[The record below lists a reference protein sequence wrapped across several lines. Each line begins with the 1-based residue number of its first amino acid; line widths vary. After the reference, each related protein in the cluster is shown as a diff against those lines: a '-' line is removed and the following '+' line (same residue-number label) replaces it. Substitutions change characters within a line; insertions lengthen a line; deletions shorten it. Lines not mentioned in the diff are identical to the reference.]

1 MKKVILPMAAA
12 ALFSA
17 CSTDS
22 KEMRISGSLTGIEG
36 NSILMKTT
44 NLDGTINRVDTIA
57 LQDGKIDVVLPDTA
71 LAMVSFTE
79 IGNTESPIG
88 PTKSV
93 LITPGSQLTIN
104 GGLEDYTVEGN
115 AFYTALNAQGK
126 ITDARE
132 DADAFFKNM
141 VDLYR
146 KGQLTDS
153 IRSVFDTKQEQVTAM
168 MTEYVKANPDSDL
181 SAYFLMY
188 MPMTEVGGALE
199 TITEKVKSGG
209 YGGFV
214 AQKAEQYASYKAKEA
229 AKARLEPGM
238 PAPNFS
244 LKDLDGKEVTLE
256 QFRGKYVVLDF
267 WGMWCSWCI
276 KGIPEMK
283 SYYEK
288 YKDQME
294 IVGISCRDSEKAWR
308 AGVAKHELPWVNVF
322 NGNGKEIVNEYAIE
336 GYPTKAIID
345 PQGNIVTIIAGES
358 PEFYKILD
366 EKLGK

>member
-36 NSILMKTT
+36 NSIVMKTT

-57 LQDGKIDVVLPDTA
+57 VLDGKIDVVLPDST
-71 LAMVSFTE
+71 LAMVSFVE
-79 IGNTESPIG
+79 IGQTEPQMG

-104 GGLEDYTVEGN
+104 GGLDDYTVEGN
-115 AFYTALNAQGK
+115 AFYTALNAQDK

-132 DADAFFKNM
+132 EADEFFKNM

-153 IRSVFDTKQEQVTAM
+153 IRTVFDNKQQEVTAM
-168 MTEYVKANPDSDL
+168 MSEYVKQNPDSDL

-188 MPMTEVGGALE
+188 LPMTEVGGALE
-199 TITEKVKSGG
+199 TITERVKTGG
-209 YGGFV
+209 YGEFV
-214 AQKAEQYASYKAKEA
+214 SQKAEQYASYKAKEE
-229 AKARLEPGM
+229 AKAKLQPGM

-244 LKDLDGKEVTLE
+244 LKDLEGKDVTLE

-267 WGMWCSWCI
+267 WGTWCSWCI

-283 SYYEK
+283 AYYAK

-294 IVGISCRDSEKAWR
+294 IIGIACRDSESAWR
-308 AGVAKHELPWVNVF
+308 AGVAKYELPWVNVF

-336 GYPTKAIID
+336 GYPTKALID

-358 PEFYKILD
+358 PEFYKIID